1 MVFAIFQVRDDICLK
16 QVKDNR
22 SGEDKALSVDNL
34 KIDLTDLKDLGNE
47 REMLR
52 MASRFLV

>member
-1 MVFAIFQVRDDICLK
+1 MVFAIFQMRDDICLK

-22 SGEDKALSVDNL
+22 SGEDRALSIDTL
-34 KIDLTDLKDLGNE
+34 KTDLTDLKDLANE